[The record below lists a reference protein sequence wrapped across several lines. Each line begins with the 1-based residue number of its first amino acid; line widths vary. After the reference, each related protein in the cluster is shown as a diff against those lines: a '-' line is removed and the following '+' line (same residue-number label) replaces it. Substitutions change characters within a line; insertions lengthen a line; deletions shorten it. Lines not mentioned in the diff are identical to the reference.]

1 MVPNRNYSYYNI
13 TWLLRYRKNIKI
25 CVDMDIIPFAVI
37 VLMSTHIIWIFLMQ
51 VQENRSIFGLNFSF
65 ISVFGTLE
73 IWSYVIWYYSMLPIS
88 EKLSITL
95 WPRNGYKLVHCLII
109 FRDIS
114 PRWGTVCPLP
124 DKMNTW
130 SFRRNSLPMIISLS
144 VLLVTIVFPVW
155 YSPLQ
160 IVQIQQTLVFR
171 MSIWLILW

>member
-95 WPRNGYKLVHCLII
+95 WPRNGYKLVHGLII

-114 PRWGTVCPLP
+114 LRWGTVCPLL
-124 DKMNTW
+124 DNMDTW
-130 SFRRNSLPMIISLS
+130 FFHRSYIPVIISLS
-144 VLLVTIVFPVW
+144 MLLMKIMLLFW
-155 YSPLQ
+155 YSP
-160 IVQIQQTLVFR
+160 I
-171 MSIWLILW
+171 